1 MIVDDSA
8 INAYWSIITYGG
20 CSCLAQ
26 ETTMITLKPPKVF
39 QTAHCLPVRSRSF
52 QLIIIVTV
60 VEFSWYHTMSLVAMP
75 IL

>member
-1 MIVDDSA
+1 
-8 INAYWSIITYGG
+8 
-20 CSCLAQ
+20 
-26 ETTMITLKPPKVF
+26 MITLKPPKFF

-52 QLIIIVTV
+52 QLITIVTV